1 MDMPPQR
8 TLTVTKEQAA
18 TRQVVAAIE
27 AFGRGDYD
35 VATTLAGAAE
45 DMIERAGMHLF
56 GFLMDH
62 PKVQEIPRKEWV
74 RHINQVRDWLKHPSG
89 PPSLEIDMRE
99 AAVMIARAATKLE
112 ASSWTSTID
121 DFRLW
126 YIQNADELF
135 D

>member
-56 GFLMDH
+56 GFL
-62 PKVQEIPRKEWV
+62 
-74 RHINQVRDWLKHPSG
+74 
-89 PPSLEIDMRE
+89 
-99 AAVMIARAATKLE
+99 
-112 ASSWTSTID
+112 
-121 DFRLW
+121 
-126 YIQNADELF
+126 
-135 D
+135 